1 MQAGCWRA
9 TVYNRIYH
17 PRGYVK
23 PEDGG
28 AMVEYDAI
36 VNHVTMWNVAVERQI
51 QVKGPD
57 AEKFVD
63 YVITRDA
70 TKISPMRA
78 RYTPS
83 VASSWR
89 RFSRTAPATVS
100 SAN

>member
-1 MQAGCWRA
+1 
-9 TVYNRIYH
+9 
-17 PRGYVK
+17 
-23 PEDGG
+23 
-28 AMVEYDAI
+28 MVEYDAI

-78 RYTPS
+78 CLLYTS
-83 VASSWR
+83 DA
-89 RFSRTAPATVS
+89 ADE
-100 SAN
+100 